1 VPLLFSYGTLQ
12 EPSVQL
18 ETFGRRL
25 HGWPDEILGFDLGT
39 CRVADSEFVAKSGKA
54 DHAIVRFTGKSDSRV
69 TGTVLEVTDEELA
82 KSDAYEPPGYTR
94 VNATLASGKRA
105 WVYAAVQT

>member
-1 VPLLFSYGTLQ
+1 MPLLFSYGTLQ

-39 CRVADSEFVAKSGKA
+39 CRVADLEFVAKSGKA

-69 TGTVLEVTDEELA
+69 TVYSSRSPTRNWRSRTLMSRVVTL
-82 KSDAYEPPGYTR
+82 G
-94 VNATLASGKRA
+94 
-105 WVYAAVQT
+105 